1 MCRCIDCLY
10 FDYWDGDWCCA
21 AKFII
26 ISRIDEEHCKTI
38 NAENCEKERECSDFK
53 NYNLDTIPQK
63 KFKMEKWKFY
73 KR

>member
-1 MCRCIDCLY
+1 MCRCIDWLH

-26 ISRIDEEHCKTI
+26 ISKIDEEHCKTI
-38 NAENCEKERECSDFK
+38 NVENCEKERKCSDFK
-53 NYNLDTIPQK
+53 NYDLDTNPQK
-63 KFKMEKWKFY
+63 QFKMEKWKFY

>member
-1 MCRCIDCLY
+1 MCRCIDCLH

-38 NAENCEKERECSDFK
+38 NVENCEKERKCSDFK
-53 NYNLDTIPQK
+53 NYDLDTISQK
-63 KFKMEKWKFY
+63 QFKMEIWKFY